1 MHTLVYGKGLCA
13 GTLNANGP
21 NLAREPLVLSFS
33 GSPTPMEFTLRN
45 DCAQLNLSLPASA
58 AALVPGI
65 EPVYT
70 VYVVPDFDTTADVQ
84 PVTLRPSSGG
94 SLTVEGLTPGGYHV
108 YTFAAP
114 VELEYRNPAALA
126 QLRGQP
132 VTLTP
137 GAAENLV
144 LEVPAR

>member
-1 MHTLVYGKGLCA
+1 
-13 GTLNANGP
+13 
-21 NLAREPLVLSFS
+21 
-33 GSPTPMEFTLRN
+33 MELTVRN

-94 SLTVEGLTPGGYHV
+94 SLTVEGLTPGDYHV

-114 VELEYRNPAALA
+114 LELEYRNPAAMG
-126 QLRGQP
+126 QLPARGQP

-137 GAAENLV
+137 GDAENLV
-144 LEVPAR
+144 LEAPGR